1 VKTKAVTLAR
11 RQPKREPTGAR
22 ARPHRHNV
30 LIFAFGALALA
41 PVRNA
46 R

>member
-11 RQPKREPTGAR
+11 RQPKREPSGAR

-30 LIFAFGALALA
+30 LVFAFGALALA
-41 PVRNA
+41 PVSQA